1 LTDKSLLKIVFYRQR
16 SLTVPN
22 HRHEGGMMMHIS
34 RNEMINAPFF
44 MPHSSPT
51 AIAQPRVADEL
62 TSNLFWGSA
71 ARSTALP
78 QKRLE
83 TGSYADRR

>member
-1 LTDKSLLKIVFYRQR
+1 
-16 SLTVPN
+16 
-22 HRHEGGMMMHIS
+22 MMHIS

-71 ARSTALP
+71 ARRGTSPKKIGNGFLRRSQINSP
-78 QKRLE
+78 RDQRQR
-83 TGSYADRR
+83 DRHPIDDIGN